1 VSGIRSY
8 IVNSG
13 RMGTGLTMDADFSVE
28 DGLLDAYV
36 VSRKP
41 LNLMSAEA
49 RFLNLPSWSGGLY
62 YWRGCEIT
70 VEAEPEQ
77 AIWMDVECYGVS
89 PVTAEVAAGALA
101 VVAP

>member
-1 VSGIRSY
+1 
-8 IVNSG
+8 
-13 RMGTGLTMDADFSVE
+13 MGTGLTMDADFSVE
-28 DGLLDAYV
+28 DGLLDVFV
-36 VSRKP
+36 VSMKP